1 MTLESTTTITEEPA
15 TNYQSKR
22 RAERARDAADDIG
35 RSAGGGVGD
44 MIGLMMGVSEEDGVG
59 EAADTEAD
67 NLERKY
73 GTNDDEMFNK
83 ILRTHSDAASQVDMS
98 TFSRNGEIY
107 QFTTSHNS
115 SMTNMSQIDLLA
127 PLTSVHGECAKLKEV
142 DPDLTSPTSSLT
154 LLVPIMDYNSY
165 NITTVNLRS
174 CKQKI
179 LTPYLRLL
187 KLTLND
193 DDNDDD
199 DDDDDDDGDD
209 ACLHPRSLVVQQKE
223 TGRVGWRPFA
233 DDRYYRYWWVEFINL
248 VYPILVLLLLLF
260 IYAWQVGN
268 CWWNLNARIYIKSH
282 EHKHMHTSSSNKS
295 ALTMSED
302 TNLTTINKKGN
313 VECQQNMPTYLITDI
328 LHLIMFCMGMVFF
341 RYHGDEQVCGLLEK
355 VFLEIESLRNRNVS
369 NNIMVRKFR
378 IFMGAGITWV
388 LMTVGLQ
395 ILYFWIYRSHIFI
408 TTESLSSATIWSL
421 VVLEVIGVFMIN
433 TVSLAAVCNYVI
445 QCEAIILFVRGI
457 SLRFLDSGQDLPK
470 GMKQLVEIKCHL
482 KMLNSST
489 GKMTSLV
496 TFIFAAFTVIGLN
509 TLCMNTADQADI
521 WVYRSLF
528 PLVWGVMLFAPL
540 IQFNDDDD
548 DDDDGDGDGGGGGG
562 GGGVDDADDDN
573 DDDDDNDNDNDDDD
587 EDDNDEDEDEEEEEE
602 EGEEDDDGD
611 EEKDDDEYVDEAD
624 VEEEND
630 DDDDDDDEDNVNDD
644 DDNDDNDDNDDTLI
658 HEFILVFAF
667 LAARVNS
674 ACKRFHNDAL
684 SFAANGY
691 KALPQAELDSYVL
704 FTSNA
709 KLRAKLFQIPIM
721 AHYLVGVLVFACFLF
736 PILFQTG
743 VLKIKPAKKSWYS

>member
-15 TNYQSKR
+15 TNYQSK
-22 RAERARDAADDIG
+22 
-35 RSAGGGVGD
+35 
-44 MIGLMMGVSEEDGVG
+44 
-59 EAADTEAD
+59 AADTEAD

-115 SMTNMSQIDLLA
+115 SMTNMSQID
-127 PLTSVHGECAKLKEV
+127 
-142 DPDLTSPTSSLT
+142 
-154 LLVPIMDYNSY
+154 IMDYNSY

-187 KLTLND
+187 KL
-193 DDNDDD
+193 
-199 DDDDDDDGDD
+199 
-209 ACLHPRSLVVQQKE
+209 
-223 TGRVGWRPFA
+223 VGWRPFA

-540 IQFNDDDD
+540 IQ
-548 DDDDGDGDGGGGGG
+548 
-562 GGGVDDADDDN
+562 
-573 DDDDDNDNDNDDDD
+573 
-587 EDDNDEDEDEEEEEE
+587 
-602 EGEEDDDGD
+602 
-611 EEKDDDEYVDEAD
+611 
-624 VEEEND
+624 
-630 DDDDDDDEDNVNDD
+630 
-644 DDNDDNDDNDDTLI
+644 
-658 HEFILVFAF
+658 
-667 LAARVNS
+667 AARVNS